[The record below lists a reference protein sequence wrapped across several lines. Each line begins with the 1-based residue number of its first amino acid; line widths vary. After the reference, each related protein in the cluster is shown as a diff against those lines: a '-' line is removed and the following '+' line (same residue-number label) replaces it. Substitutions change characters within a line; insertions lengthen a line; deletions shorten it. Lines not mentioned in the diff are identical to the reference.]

1 MLTDMAPDD
10 ILQYYK
16 RELSYLRVQGA
27 DFAQRYPKVAARLAL
42 HGTESLDPHTER
54 LIEATA
60 FLAARVHRDLD
71 QAFPQIA
78 SALLENVCPSLAQSV
93 PSMTV
98 AQFDLDPTQGK
109 VTAGFLVPRHTGLS
123 ALTESG
129 DTCRFRTAWDTVL
142 WPLVIGDARFCD
154 DSTLRLR
161 LDCEPGI
168 DFSELEIRKLRLHLH
183 GDWMITMPLYEL
195 LVSGVVGVSLAPPG
209 APLVRLGQAAWRE
222 VGYGEEDRVL
232 PAPAHAHPAYGLL
245 QEYFA
250 FARKFHFFDL
260 ETPAGAFGSGR
271 SCEIV
276 LHLDRMPR
284 ALAHIG
290 AQHFRLG
297 CTPIV
302 NLFTQTTEPIVVDG
316 RRYEHRLVAEQK
328 REAITE
334 IHSITSVIASD
345 PVADRAIELPGYTA
359 VDRMDA
365 AGGGNASTFWFA
377 RREHSV
383 RGNVPG
389 VDTYLSFVDA
399 GRNFVDPATPVVYA
413 NVLCTNRRLAEH
425 VPIGARMVVER
436 VSRNTRVRCLYEPT
450 APRDPALGSE
460 TLWRLVSLLTRNY
473 HSLVS
478 GPNGKRE
485 LQEMLMLFASEG
497 LREQD
502 QIRGISRIGARHVTA
517 HVGTDAWRGYCR
529 GTEINIEFDADAF
542 VGSSPLLMAAVL
554 ARFFAMCTSVNS
566 FVRLVVCR
574 GDEIW
579 KQWEPMTGCQQLL

>member
-1 MLTDMAPDD
+1 MAPDD

-78 SALLENVCPSLAQSV
+78 SALLENVCPSLAQPV

-109 VTAGFLVPRHTGLS
+109 VTAGFRVPRHTGLA
-123 ALTESG
+123 ALTEG
-129 DTCRFRTAWDTVL
+129 GETCRFRTAWETVL
-142 WPLVIGDARFCD
+142 WPLVIADARFGD
-154 DSTLRLR
+154 DTTLRLQ
-161 LDCEPGI
+161 LECDPGV
-168 DFSELEIRKLRLHLH
+168 DFSELEVRQLRLHLH
-183 GDWMITMPLYEL
+183 GDWMVTMPLYEL
-195 LVSGVVGVSLAPPG
+195 LVSGVVSVSLRPSGAPP
-209 APLVRLGQAAWRE
+209 VRLAHTAWRE
-222 VGYGEEDRVL
+222 VGYAQEDRVL
-232 PAPAHAHPAYGLL
+232 PQPAHAHPAYGLL

-260 ETPAGAFGSGR
+260 EVPAGAFGGAR

-284 ALAHIG
+284 GLAQLG

-302 NLFTQTTEPIVVDG
+302 NLFAQTTEPLVVDG
-316 RRYEHRLVAEQK
+316 RRYEYRLVADQK

-334 IHSITSVIASD
+334 IHSIVSVIASD
-345 PVADRAIELPGYTA
+345 PVADRATELPGYTA
-359 VDRMDA
+359 IDRMDA
-365 AGGGNASTFWFA
+365 DGTGQSTFWFA
-377 RREHSV
+377 RRERSV

-389 VDTYLSFVDA
+389 IDTYLSFVGA
-399 GRNFVDPATPVVYA
+399 SQGFADPGSPVIYA

-425 VPIGARMVVER
+425 VPTGARMLVER
-436 VSRNTRVRCLYEPT
+436 VSRNAHVRCLYEPT
-450 APRDPALGSE
+450 AQRDPPLGSE

-478 GPNGKRE
+478 GPNGRRE
-485 LQEMLMLFASEG
+485 LQEMLRLFASDG
-497 LREQD
+497 LREHD
-502 QIRGISRIGARHVTA
+502 QIRGISRVGARNVTA

-529 GTEINIEFDADAF
+529 GTEVGIEFDADAF
-542 VGSSPLLMAAVL
+542 VGGSPLLMAAVL

-566 FVRLVVCR
+566 FVRLAVYR